1 MRRTGWYGANLAVIG
16 SGLLFWSSGSAQP
29 GTAGNGLSLTVAR
42 ARELAMTQNAGI
54 RASAQ
59 SVVSATA
66 QRNEARAARL
76 PGVLF
81 SARYARLSDVPDPVI
96 TTPSMTIPT
105 GPGTSITT
113 PSTQVSLGP
122 SLLDSYN
129 LTATA
134 QVPLFTGFRLENR
147 EKAAEYAARAAGE
160 EYAASQLEVG
170 NRVEQVYWRLYSARA
185 AERVISESVKLAEAH
200 LEDVRRLHAAGMATA
215 DDILAVEVR
224 LSEARLRQ
232 IQAENAS
239 ELVRATL
246 CNLLSVPV
254 STEIALVDSPSVV
267 VPSVPDQDALVSA
280 ALANR
285 PELRALAFRKQAM
298 ERGTAAVEGGKL
310 PSVMFQTNYEV
321 SNPNQRYFPT
331 RDAWHATWSA
341 GMGVTWTAW
350 DWGIVGQQAA
360 RARAE
365 ERQVDERLN
374 QLRDAITL
382 QVVQARLAAIES
394 NRRVAVAEEGVRSAE
409 AYHRSMRARYSA
421 GTATNT
427 EVLDAQ
433 ILLERARLDLV
444 QARTDQRT
452 AAANL
457 AYVVGDERTQD

>member
-1 MRRTGWYGANLAVIG
+1 MRRTRWYGAGLAVIG
-16 SGLLFWSSGSAQP
+16 TGLGLWSSGVAQP
-29 GTAGNGLSLTVAR
+29 GATGNALTLTVAR
-42 ARELAMTQNAGI
+42 AREIAITQNAGI
-54 RASAQ
+54 RAAAQ
-59 SVVSATA
+59 SVASATA
-66 QRNEARAARL
+66 QKNEARAARL
-76 PGVLF
+76 PGVSL

-96 TTPSMTIPT
+96 MTPSLTIPT

-122 SLLDSYN
+122 SVLNSYN

-147 EKAAEYAARAAGE
+147 EKGAEYAAKAAGE
-160 EYAASQLEVG
+160 DLSASQSEVG
-170 NRVEQVYWRLYSARA
+170 NRVEQVYWRLHSARA
-185 AERVISESVKLAEAH
+185 AERVISESVRLAEAH
-200 LEDVRRLHAAGMATA
+200 LEDVRRLHAAGVATA
-215 DDILAVEVR
+215 DDILAVQVR
-224 LSEARLRQ
+224 LAEARLRQ

-254 STEIALVDSPSVV
+254 TTEIALVDSPSAVFPP
-267 VPSVPDQDALVSA
+267 VPEQDALVSA

-285 PELRALAFRKQAM
+285 RELRALAFRRQAM
-298 ERGTAAVEGGKL
+298 ERGTAVAEGGRL

-331 RDAWHATWSA
+331 RDAWHATWNA
-341 GMGVTWTAW
+341 GIGVTWTAW
-350 DWGIVGQQAA
+350 DWGMVGQQVA

-382 QVVQARLAAIES
+382 QVVQARLAVIEG
-394 NRRVAVAEEGVRSAE
+394 NRRVAVAEEGLRSAE
-409 AYHRSMRARYSA
+409 AYHRNMRARYSA

-444 QARTDQRT
+444 QAQTDQRT

-457 AYVVGDERTQD
+457 AYVVGDERTQN